1 MQKPSTLISPEAGAI
16 VDELDIVHLIRL
28 KHVLPN
34 TLFTICLTDFS
45 SFVMRED
52 SSIIDTQTYQ
62 EWDSI
67 TAFYSE
73 TGYTPETTIDA
84 WRGEVVNPDL

>member
-1 MQKPSTLISPEAGAI
+1 MPEPLTLVSPEAGAI
-16 VDELDIVHLIRL
+16 VDELDIAHPIRL

-34 TLFTICLTDFS
+34 TLFTICLTDFT

-52 SSIIDTQTYQ
+52 ASIIDIQTYQ

-67 TAFYSE
+67 AAFYSE